1 MGLFKNKDQVIT
13 APVDPTKLIT
23 KSPVE
28 EWQGGNVK
36 FDIPEDYIGVFFYD
50 RMNYVFYREDILI
63 PQTKEEAFFP
73 KKAFI
78 SGNKFKFYLVNP
90 NYKFDTIKT
99 AILNQHYEKEK
110 AKGVEFK
117 CTFRV
122 DLYIKLLKGNK
133 SILKE
138 VVKNH
143 ADRIE
148 SLDEIIQADV
158 SPILNKVVARYVSEE
173 LANSNYI
180 YEEFNKSTHLEKI
193 QKNVIVSLKDEL
205 QRFAVRPY
213 ELTLNIFTPEEGEK
227 RLTQIND
234 IMFEKVIDTLEH
246 EMHDTVRKEHI
257 EDRELD
263 IKEKKSVD
271 AQQTTSGDTFKC
283 PQCNNIVDKKFAF
296 CPYCKKELK

>member
-148 SLDEIIQADV
+148 HNRSIPSNKRFENTTVMGTRKRHRISATPFFVPLRILTKPWRV
-158 SPILNKVVARYVSEE
+158 S
-173 LANSNYI
+173 
-180 YEEFNKSTHLEKI
+180 
-193 QKNVIVSLKDEL
+193 
-205 QRFAVRPY
+205 
-213 ELTLNIFTPEEGEK
+213 
-227 RLTQIND
+227 
-234 IMFEKVIDTLEH
+234 
-246 EMHDTVRKEHI
+246 
-257 EDRELD
+257 
-263 IKEKKSVD
+263 
-271 AQQTTSGDTFKC
+271 C
-283 PQCNNIVDKKFAF
+283 W
-296 CPYCKKELK
+296 